1 MATVLEPQVSNGR
14 GGAVPSSSLS
24 HLAIGTMVTTDLAAA
39 RKVYEEFFGFDTVR
53 YAPGRMLIRD
63 RRARWQMEHGGRD
76 FFVIDVEEVPAI
88 ENPQANLN
96 HWGFT
101 VSSQE
106 EVVRIREL
114 ALANAEKYRFAKV
127 LPITKIHN
135 SYGFYFYDHDT
146 NWWEVEYRADR
157 TNDGYFSGGD
167 WNAER
172 TGAEPLIDPEI
183 EIADT
188 PSAIFGPD
196 AYMTHGTTDVV
207 DADAARLF
215 YEDVLK
221 LRSVRHARPAQF
233 TAGAGDFAV
242 VGVQAAARNAT
253 QTPQNR
259 WVILVENEEELT
271 SMHRA
276 AEDGREKYAIKGVT
290 EPALGTQGYQSFL
303 IRNADDNWFEVSTL
317 PRAELVAIFE
327 RGDVA

>member
-1 MATVLEPQVSNGR
+1 MDTVLEPRVADGR
-14 GGAVPSSSLS
+14 GRAVPGSSLS

-39 RKVYEEFFGFDTVR
+39 RRVYEEFFGFDTVQ
-53 YAPGRMLIRD
+53 YAPGRLLIRD
-63 RRARWQMEHGGRD
+63 RRARWQMEHGGKN
-76 FFVIDVEEVPAI
+76 FFVIDVQEVPAI

-101 VSSQE
+101 VSSE
-106 EVVRIREL
+106 AEVVRIREL
-114 ALANAEKYRFAKV
+114 AVANAEKYRFAKV
-127 LPITKIHN
+127 MPITKIHN
-135 SYGFYFYDHDT
+135 AYGFYFYDHDT
-146 NWWEVEYRADR
+146 NWWEVEYRER
-157 TNDGYFSGGD
+157 TNDGYFSAGD

-172 TGAEPLIDPEI
+172 SGGEPVIDPQI
-183 EIADT
+183 EVSGAR
-188 PSAIFGPD
+188 SAVLGPD

-207 DADAARLF
+207 NADAARLF
-215 YEDVLK
+215 YEDVLR

-233 TAGAGDFAV
+233 TAGAGDFAF

-259 WVILVENEEELT
+259 WVVLVETEEEFL

-276 AEDGREKYAIKGVT
+276 ADESRDKYGIKDLTAPAPGVRGH
-290 EPALGTQGYQSFL
+290 PSFL

-317 PRAELVAIFE
+317 PRAELVEMFE